1 MILSQYTQQYFREIV
16 SKVATCAGEQSSKTP
31 YIRHW
36 KKLVLLVKKCHPHS
50 SHTEILRVAQALP
63 LTKELAT
70 PVLITDILNPHG
82 YGYANMNTD
91 PAFWTRIQR
100 TIEEVER
107 ASGLMVTGRDIKR
120 RKETFFID
128 K

>member
-1 MILSQYTQQYFREIV
+1 
-16 SKVATCAGEQSSKTP
+16 
-31 YIRHW
+31 
-36 KKLVLLVKKCHPHS
+36 
-50 SHTEILRVAQALP
+50 LRVAQALP

-70 PVLITDILNPHG
+70 PVLITNILNYHG
-82 YGYANMNTD
+82 YGHANMNTD

-120 RKETFFID
+120 RKQTFFID